1 MKKLYLAAYIFI
13 ITVFLCGCNNKRT
26 QEIEFTTWGSKA
38 EIAIIEPIAAEYNKT
53 HDVKVRLIHIPQ
65 NYFQKLHLLFASKL
79 APDVIFINNLYLKTY
94 QKANLLEDLT
104 PYINKNEYFKN
115 ALYTMSIDNKI
126 YAVPRDVSNFV
137 IFYNKDIFNKAKI
150 KPDKNWDINKFYET
164 AKELK
169 KYSDIG
175 FCTEFNPVSWGNFV
189 SIENKPLFLNAEL
202 TINEKKSLIAIQKL
216 ADKINKENLGANK
229 EQLVLSPCAQL
240 FLNKKTPIFVS
251 GRWSVPK
258 IDSQAEFEYGVLPFP
273 KGESQYYIPLDSS
286 GWAVY
291 KNSKNKKAAIDFVKY
306 ISSDKNIKK
315 ITESGLITPAKKN
328 AANSKEFKNGEVFI
342 DIIEKSTPNIVPSNY
357 NIIID
362 KINTEVMSVLGGY
375 KKAKDI
381 KM

>member
-258 IDSQAEFEYGVLPFP
+258 IDSQAEFEYGVFPFP